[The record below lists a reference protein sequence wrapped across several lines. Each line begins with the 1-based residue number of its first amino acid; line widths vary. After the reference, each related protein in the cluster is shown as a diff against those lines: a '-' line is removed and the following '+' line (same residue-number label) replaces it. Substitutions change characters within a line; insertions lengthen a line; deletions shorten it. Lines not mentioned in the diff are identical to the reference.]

1 MAKEQARAGVPHFL
15 AKPKVRP
22 LPTELQ
28 IGNLLPSRSLM
39 LLGRMKECPLDLVQ
53 SDCGCAGL
61 ARCTR
66 GRGRQGLVNHHVCFD
81 CLGAGSTP

>member
-1 MAKEQARAGVPHFL
+1 
-15 AKPKVRP
+15 
-22 LPTELQ
+22 
-28 IGNLLPSRSLM
+28 M

-61 ARCTR
+61 ARCNR
-66 GRGRQGLVNHHVCFD
+66 GRGRQGLVNHHVYFD